1 MTATRRGRPSLDPNG
16 RPYRV
21 GLLMSQRLHARVV
34 KYVAEYP
41 EKNNAIGT
49 LSESR
54 LYRVAIKRFLEAE
67 GY

>member
-1 MTATRRGRPSLDPNG
+1 MTSRRRGRPSLDPNG
-16 RPYRV
+16 TTYRV
-21 GLLMSQRLHARVV
+21 GLLMPQSLHQRVV

-41 EKNNAIGT
+41 DKDNGIGT
-49 LSESR
+49 VSESR